1 MHRYRSHT
9 CGALRESNIGETVR
23 LSGWCHRVRD
33 HGGVLF
39 IDLRDHYG
47 LTQCVA
53 DPDSPAFKDAEKLR
67 SEWVVRMDGKVRR
80 RPDGTDNE
88 DLPTGKVEIYVSE
101 IEVLGPA
108 GELPLPVFGEQE
120 YPEDIRLKY
129 RFLDLRRE
137 KLHQNIMTR
146 GAIIDS
152 MRRRMKEQGFFEFQ
166 TPILTA
172 SSPEGAR
179 DFLVPSRIHPGKFY
193 ALPQAPQQYKQLL
206 MMSGFDRYFQIAP
219 CFRDEDPRA
228 DRLPGEFYQL
238 DVEMSFVDARRR
250 LCGDGAGHHRRVRG
264 VCQGQ
269 AGHQGLAADSVRGS
283 LAQIRQRQAGPA
295 QPDRDAGRLR
305 ALPRLRLQG
314 VRADAGRPE
323 EPGLGD
329 PGTGGGSRAFCDR
342 MNSWAQ
348 GEGQPGLG
356 YIMWREGGEGA
367 GPLANNIGPERTAAI
382 RAQLGLKEGDAAFF
396 VAGDPDKF
404 WKFSGLARTKLGEE
418 LNLIDK
424 DRFELAWIVDFP
436 MYEYNEDDKK
446 VDFSHNPFSMPQGG
460 LEALQ
465 TQDPLTIKAFQYD
478 ITCNG
483 YEIASGGIRNH
494 VPEAMVKA
502 FEIAGYG
509 EKDVVERFGGMY
521 RAFQYGAPPH
531 GGMAAG
537 VDRIV
542 MLLCGTTNLREIS
555 LFPMNQQA
563 DGPADGRAVGRR
575 DRSSSASCTSGSTCR
590 TRRRLRLAHSPVE
603 ASIRNCAS
611 AIIGSVCKSWMSCS
625 TGTLA
630 SGVSLMISVWPGRL
644 DEAGERLHGGL
655 GIGIGSRA
663 CSPLALMLSTMALPR
678 RVAADVLRAGKLR
691 HDEVDGAVVAQ
702 REFAA
707 RRPRSA
713 PPWPS
718 PAAGLGE
725 NTSRGTL
732 ASERRAVAL
741 SRPPSS
747 SVTGV
752 QYESARRFRPG
763 RAEIEVDRQ
772 RVDAGGDERLHGRDR
787 AYRSGLVIFSGQTR
801 LARDRADELAP
812 VQVDAVDR

>member
-9 CGALRESNIGETVR
+9 CGALRESDIGQNVR
-23 LSGWCHRVRD
+23 LSGWCHRIRD

-47 LTQCVA
+47 LTQCVV
-53 DPDSPAFKDAEKLR
+53 DPDSPAFKDAERLR
-67 SEWVVRMDGKVRR
+67 SEWVVRVDGKMRR
-80 RPDGTDNE
+80 RPEGTANPE
-88 DLPTGKVEIYVSE
+88 LPTGEVELYVSE

-146 GAIIDS
+146 GAIVDA
-152 MRRRMKEQGFFEFQ
+152 MRKRMKDQGFFEFQ

-238 DVEMSFVDARRR
+238 DVEMSFVTQDDVFA
-250 LCGDGAGHHRRVRG
+250 AMEPVITG
-264 VCQGQ
+264 VF
-269 AGHQGLAADSVRGS
+269 ADFAKGKPVTKNWPRIPFAEALRNYGTDKPDLRNPIVMQDVSEHFRGS
-283 LAQIRQRQAGPA
+283 GFKVFARMLEDSKNQVWAIPA
-295 QPDRDAGRLR
+295 P
-305 ALPRLRLQG
+305 
-314 VRADAGRPE
+314 
-323 EPGLGD
+323 
-329 PGTGGGSRAFCDR
+329 GGGSRAFCDR

-382 RAQLGLKEGDAAFF
+382 RDALGLKEGDAAFF

-436 MYEYNEDDKK
+436 MYEYNEEEKK

-494 VPEAMVKA
+494 RPEAMVKA

-555 LFPMNQQA
+555 LFPMNQ
-563 DGPADGRAVGRR
+563 
-575 DRSSSASCTSGSTCR
+575 
-590 TRRRLRLAHSPVE
+590 
-603 ASIRNCAS
+603 
-611 AIIGSVCKSWMSCS
+611 
-625 TGTLA
+625 
-630 SGVSLMISVWPGRL
+630 
-644 DEAGERLHGGL
+644 
-655 GIGIGSRA
+655 
-663 CSPLALMLSTMALPR
+663 
-678 RVAADVLRAGKLR
+678 
-691 HDEVDGAVVAQ
+691 
-702 REFAA
+702 
-707 RRPRSA
+707 
-713 PPWPS
+713 
-718 PAAGLGE
+718 
-725 NTSRGTL
+725 
-732 ASERRAVAL
+732 
-741 SRPPSS
+741 
-747 SVTGV
+747 
-752 QYESARRFRPG
+752 
-763 RAEIEVDRQ
+763 RAEDLLMGAPSEVTPKQLR
-772 RVDAGGDERLHGRDR
+772 ELHIRLN
-787 AYRSGLVIFSGQTR
+787 LPQN
-801 LARDRADELAP
+801 
-812 VQVDAVDR
+812 